1 MALSTSAFTRVKVMQ
16 HILSKGEN
24 LISPLSPSFPESEYA
39 QRLAN
44 VRQAMMKAE
53 IDLLLVNST
62 PNIAYLA
69 GYEPPRGNSYIC
81 LILPIDGDAG
91 LFVHQD
97 EAGLIPQ
104 HKWIKEMYA
113 LSSYDRR
120 LSAKRVSDYLVESGF
135 QNKSI
140 GFEKGRY
147 PVAAESYSQL
157 TDKLSSAKIKDA
169 TALIM
174 DLRLVKS
181 PAEIECMRQAAK
193 YTNVGIKAA
202 HEAIR
207 VGNTDNDIGA
217 SAYSAMIRAGSE
229 AAYPAPFI
237 MKGVRTGWGPH
248 LSWKRFPLKEG
259 EPLCLEMTG
268 TYNRYAA
275 PIYRTAVLG
284 EPSDIVRKVCNA
296 VIDTVNQ
303 LLDNAKPG
311 MSANDLALAAH
322 KGMDPIKD
330 IIYCTGQV
338 GYGIGL
344 TLAPNWVEHSFRIIP
359 GNERPI
365 VPGMAFHSPT
375 AVRIPGEFAIGF
387 SEAWVMTE
395 SGPEILTNYPREI
408 LQGQV

>member
-1 MALSTSAFTRVKVMQ
+1 M
-16 HILSKGEN
+16 
-24 LISPLSPSFPESEYA
+24 SPLKPSFPESEYA
-39 QRLAN
+39 QRLAS
-44 VRQAMMKAE
+44 VRQAMTKDE

-62 PNIAYLA
+62 PNIAYLT

-81 LILPIDGDAG
+81 LILPIDDDAV

-104 HKWIKEMYA
+104 HKWIKKMYA
-113 LSSYDRR
+113 LPSYDRR
-120 LSAKRVSDYLVESGF
+120 QSAKRISDYLVDTGF
-135 QNKSI
+135 QNKTI

-157 TDKLSSAKIKDA
+157 TDRISSAKIKDA

-193 YTNVGIKAA
+193 YTNAGIKAA

-268 TYNRYAA
+268 TYKRYAA
-275 PIYRTAVLG
+275 PVYRTAVLG
-284 EPSDIVRKVCNA
+284 EPSHIVRKVCDA
-296 VIDTVNQ
+296 VIDTVNR
-303 LLDNAKPG
+303 LFDNAKPG
-311 MSANDLALAAH
+311 MPANDLALAAH

-375 AVRIPGEFAIGF
+375 AVRIPGEFAVGF